1 MTKYVVPGSTKRGR
15 NKRKGWVP
23 RAAEK
28 FFFFFYNQR
37 SRIQFDKNKTNKTKR
52 RYECYGI
59 V

>member
-23 RAAEK
+23 RAAEN
-28 FFFFFYNQR
+28 FFFYNQR